1 MINGGYNRIFE
12 RSHPQ
17 KSHTMT
23 HNTPQSASD
32 DLPAYIAN
40 IKHCKLLGIDAV
52 ENSEK
57 SLVLVLPY
65 DKNASSLVGNQ
76 ALSGGAM
83 LTLMD
88 TVCGLVAAKAINH
101 EGVAP
106 TLNMIID
113 YIQPQTPGSSLLGT
127 ATTLRINDTMLYSR
141 GLCYEAGNEE
151 SPIAFCSGTF
161 VRIDSSA
168 SQVMP
173 IQVESS
179 DYLAFLA
186 GLTKLPNDQTI
197 TALINRSPY
206 AQLLGIEAKKNR
218 DQILFILPACDRII
232 GNNTLPAVHG
242 GCVAGFMEHAA
253 LLQAWSLN
261 PAGSMPKAIN
271 SAIDFLRPARLVDS
285 YASCEI
291 MRRGRKVTNIRV
303 TMWQTDTDKRIAT
316 ASINISN

>member
-1 MINGGYNRIFE
+1 MPN
-12 RSHPQ
+12 
-17 KSHTMT
+17 
-23 HNTPQSASD
+23 NTPESAND

-52 ENSEK
+52 ENSTK

-65 DKNASSLVGNQ
+65 GKNASSPVGSQ
-76 ALSGGAM
+76 ALSGGAV

-113 YIQPQTPGSSLLGT
+113 YIQPQTPSSSLLGT
-127 ATTLRINDTMLYSR
+127 ATALRINETMLYSR
-141 GLCYEAGNEE
+141 GICYEAGNEE

-161 VRIDSSA
+161 IRVDSSA
-168 SQVMP
+168 SQKMP
-173 IQVESS
+173 VQVDNPEHIT
-179 DYLAFLA
+179 FLT

-197 TALINRSPY
+197 TALINQSPY
-206 AQLLGIEAKKNR
+206 AQLLGIEAKKNI

-261 PAGSMPKAIN
+261 PAGTMPKAIN

-285 YASCEI
+285 YATCEI
-291 MRRGRKVTNIRV
+291 MRRGRNVTNVNV
-303 TMWQTDTDKRIAT
+303 TMWQTDIDKRIAT
-316 ASINISN
+316 ASINIFN